1 LSSELANPKHDSKPK
16 DSDTPERTKD
26 GVTYDHK
33 GNVDVDATRSL
44 RSQKRGKIEY
54 VAPGVDQ
61 YWQAMNVVSIHWRL
75 VAPKYGAPE
84 SLSHILA
91 CVINHAR
98 TNGRAFP
105 SQSTIAAETGYCRW
119 TVNTV
124 LQWAETKTPFV
135 TSSPRGRTKSKA
147 YHIEW
152 SKFEEAWLEIKQLIR
167 EIKDED
173 NF

>member
-1 LSSELANPKHDSKPK
+1 MD
-16 DSDTPERTKD
+16 
-26 GVTYDHK
+26 
-33 GNVDVDATRSL
+33 
-44 RSQKRGKIEY
+44 
-54 VAPGVDQ
+54 
-61 YWQAMNVVSIHWRL
+61 VVSIHWHL
-75 VAPKYGAPE
+75 VAPNYQAPE

-91 CVINHAR
+91 CLIKHAGE
-98 TNGRAFP
+98 NGKAFP
-105 SQSTIAAETGYCRW
+105 SQATIAAETGYCRW